1 LIDRS
6 LQRPRSLSLLVAAFA
21 VVAVVLSV
29 VGIYGVMSY
38 YVQQH
43 VKDISIRL
51 ALGGRPAD
59 VVRVIVQQGM
69 AIVGCG
75 MVVGLAIAFVVTRF
89 LSSLLFGIGAA
100 DTFTYAVTTLLL
112 LMIALAACGL
122 PARRAASVQ
131 PASVLRNE

>member
-1 LIDRS
+1 
-6 LQRPRSLSLLVAAFA
+6 
-21 VVAVVLSV
+21 
-29 VGIYGVMSY
+29 
-38 YVQQH
+38 

-69 AIVGCG
+69 VIVSCG
-75 MVVGLAIAFVVTRF
+75 IVVGLALAFVVTRF
-89 LSSLLFGIGAA
+89 LSSLLFGISAI
-100 DTFTYAVTTLLL
+100 DTFTYAGTTVLL